1 VPLRMEVECETAQT
15 FRRGRNGLDVC
26 LPDHGLRRGGPAH
39 LTEPAPGGRPPI
51 GPPWVADLV
60 PQQAGCAP
68 SLGRVER
75 PEGLFPR
82 SAPIAPGCIVDGGAR
97 HRGALPGAP
106 QPGQV
111 PSVTP
116 VGCDPVARLFGQQ
129 GGGDAPAAR
138 AFFQQGALEPGAAGA
153 RFIDAD
159 ALLTLRLQL
168 P

>member
-1 VPLRMEVECETAQT
+1 M
-15 FRRGRNGLDVC
+15 
-26 LPDHGLRRGGPAH
+26 
-39 LTEPAPGGRPPI
+39 
-51 GPPWVADLV
+51 GPPCVADIV
-60 PQQAGCAP
+60 PQHAGCAP
-68 SLGRVER
+68 SLGRVEI

-82 SAPIAPGCIVDGGAR
+82 SAQIAPGCIVDGGAID
-97 HRGALPGAP
+97 RGAVPGAH

-111 PSVTP
+111 PRVTP

-129 GGGDAPAAR
+129 GGGDDPADR

-159 ALLTLRLQL
+159 ALLPLRLQL